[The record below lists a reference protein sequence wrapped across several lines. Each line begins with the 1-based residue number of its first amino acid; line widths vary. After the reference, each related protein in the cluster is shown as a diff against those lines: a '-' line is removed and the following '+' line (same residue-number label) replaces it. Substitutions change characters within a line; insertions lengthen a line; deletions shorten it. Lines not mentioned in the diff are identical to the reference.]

1 MNLNLQF
8 LFRITGAALG
18 LQLLLGGLVTFGYID
33 ASAHIV
39 WGVVLGILALVT
51 LVFVFRMPS
60 RPMPLLRLSI
70 GIAVD
75 ILLQGLLGF
84 ATMGTDSNA
93 LAFVHFL
100 NSLLIFG
107 MTLAG
112 TFMAMAAAR
121 MSQAQ
126 QMGPMQQ

>member
-1 MNLNLQF
+1 M
-8 LFRITGAALG
+8 
-18 LQLLLGGLVTFGYID
+18 D

-39 WGVVLGILALVT
+39 WGAVLGILSLVT

-75 ILLQGLLGF
+75 ILLQALLGF
-84 ATMGTDSNA
+84 ATLGTNSDA

-121 MSQAQ
+121 MTQAQ
-126 QMGPMQQ
+126 QMGPMPQ